1 MENFLMS
8 VSMFFYRVQDKV
20 SMTMSFFVM
29 AACIIGIVLVLFIA
43 STKLKKINAVLAIV
57 LSTAVSC
64 ILMIP
69 LMTAFN
75 SFVNKKVVNEVTD
88 SQLAEIEARKAQ
100 IKLLAANQ
108 ELKEKEKEILDN
120 RINMQKQS
128 IEISGLED
136 SLRVLQNTQ
145 LNMQSFKEILE
156 LGLLEANLKQTTL
169 YRKQLSGILTGM
181 GLKADQY
188 YDEGLVILTHD
199 IDAKFGVDLKKI
211 KITVSKDFPNILW
224 IKDIQ
229 PKFLGA
235 SKNKHVKE
243 VAEIRRVDIKNNIKT
258 YNILNG
264 QSEVKRAN
272 QYADLCEQ
280 EYQTRLSQGLET
292 NFMNAAVLKLA
303 ENFIKLILSPLKKE
317 IRFDSGL
324 GGDTMSLED
333 YIETELKEIRAK
345 RLELEDS
352 NKTLD
357 AETQTK
363 EKELEN
369 LKSKIGD

>member
-29 AACIIGIVLVLFIA
+29 AACIIGIVLVLFFA
-43 STKLKKINAVLAIV
+43 STKLRKINAVLAIV
-57 LSTAVSC
+57 LSTALSC

-120 RINMQKQS
+120 KINMQKQS

-156 LGLLEANLKQTTL
+156 LGLLEANLKQTNL
-169 YRKQLSGILTGM
+169 YRKQLSGISTGM

-199 IDAKFGVDLKKI
+199 IDLKKI

-264 QSEVKRAN
+264 QSEVKKAN

-292 NFMNAAVLKLA
+292 NFMNDAILKLA

-324 GGDTMSLED
+324 DGDTMSLED
-333 YIETELKEIRAK
+333 YIETELKEIQAK

-352 NKTLD
+352 NKTFD

-369 LKSKIGD
+369 LKSKIGN

>member
-29 AACIIGIVLVLFIA
+29 AVCIIGIVLVLFFA
-43 STKLKKINAVLAIV
+43 STKLRKINAVLAIV
-57 LSTAVSC
+57 LSTALSC

-120 RINMQKQS
+120 KINMQKQS

-169 YRKQLSGILTGM
+169 YRKQLSGISTGM

-235 SKNKHVKE
+235 SKNKHIKE

-264 QSEVKRAN
+264 QSEVKKAN

-292 NFMNAAVLKLA
+292 NFMNDAVLKLA

-324 GGDTMSLED
+324 DGDTISLEE

>member
-29 AACIIGIVLVLFIA
+29 AACIISIVLVLFFA
-43 STKLKKINAVLAIV
+43 STKLRKINAVLAIV
-57 LSTAVSC
+57 LSTALSC

-88 SQLAEIEARKAQ
+88 SQLAEIEARKTQ

-120 RINMQKQS
+120 KINMQKQS

-169 YRKQLSGILTGM
+169 YRKQLSGISTGM

-188 YDEGLVILTHD
+188 YDEGLVILSHD

-264 QSEVKRAN
+264 QSEVKKAN

-292 NFMNAAVLKLA
+292 NFMNDAVLKLA

-317 IRFDSGL
+317 IRFDSGRD
-324 GGDTMSLED
+324 GDTMSLED
-333 YIETELKEIRAK
+333 YIETELKEIQAK

-352 NKTLD
+352 NKILD
-357 AETQTK
+357 SETQTK

>member
-1 MENFLMS
+1 MENFLMN
-8 VSMFFYRVQDKV
+8 VSMFFYKVQDKV
-20 SMTMSFFVM
+20 SMTMSLFVM

-43 STKLKKINAVLAIV
+43 STKVRKINSVLAIV
-57 LSTAVSC
+57 LSAVISC

-75 SFVNKKVVNEVTD
+75 SFVSKKIVNEVTN

-108 ELKEKEKEILDN
+108 ELREKEKEILDN
-120 RINMQKQS
+120 KISMQKQS
-128 IEISGLED
+128 IEIDSLEE

-145 LNMQSFKEILE
+145 LNMHSFKEILE
-156 LGLLEANLKQTTL
+156 LGLLEANLKQTNL
-169 YRKQLSGILTGM
+169 YRKNLSGITTGM

-188 YDEGLVILTHD
+188 YDEGLVVLTHD

-224 IKDIQ
+224 IRDIQ

-235 SKNKHVKE
+235 SKNKHIKE

-258 YNILNG
+258 YSILNG
-264 QSEVKRAN
+264 QAEVKKAN

-280 EYQTRLSQGLET
+280 EYQTRLSQGFET
-292 NFMNAAVLKLA
+292 NFMNDAVLKLS

-317 IRFDSGL
+317 IRFAAALDGTTL
-324 GGDTMSLED
+324 SLEE
-333 YIETELKEIRAK
+333 YIDEELKKIRSK
-345 RLELEDS
+345 RLEIENN
-352 NKTLD
+352 NKSLD
-357 AETQTK
+357 EENLKK

>member
-1 MENFLMS
+1 
-8 VSMFFYRVQDKV
+8 
-20 SMTMSFFVM
+20 
-29 AACIIGIVLVLFIA
+29 
-43 STKLKKINAVLAIV
+43 
-57 LSTAVSC
+57 
-64 ILMIP
+64 
-69 LMTAFN
+69 
-75 SFVNKKVVNEVTD
+75 
-88 SQLAEIEARKAQ
+88 
-100 IKLLAANQ
+100 
-108 ELKEKEKEILDN
+108 
-120 RINMQKQS
+120 MQKQS

-169 YRKQLSGILTGM
+169 YRKNLSGISTGM

-235 SKNKHVKE
+235 SKNKHIKE

-264 QSEVKRAN
+264 QSEVKKAN

-292 NFMNAAVLKLA
+292 NFMNDAVLKLA

-333 YIETELKEIRAK
+333 YIETELKEIQAK

>member
-1 MENFLMS
+1 MENFLMN
-8 VSMFFYRVQDKV
+8 VSMFFYKVQDKV
-20 SMTMSFFVM
+20 SMTMSLFVM

-43 STKLKKINAVLAIV
+43 STKVRKINSVLAIV
-57 LSTAVSC
+57 LSAVISC

-75 SFVNKKVVNEVTD
+75 SFVSKKIVNEVTN

-108 ELKEKEKEILDN
+108 ELREKEKEILDN
-120 RINMQKQS
+120 KISMQKQS
-128 IEISGLED
+128 IEIDSLEE

-156 LGLLEANLKQTTL
+156 LGLLEANLKQTNL
-169 YRKQLSGILTGM
+169 YRKNLSGITTGM

-188 YDEGLVILTHD
+188 YDEGLVVLTHD

-224 IKDIQ
+224 IRDIQ

-235 SKNKHVKE
+235 SKNKHIKE

-258 YNILNG
+258 YSILNG
-264 QSEVKRAN
+264 QAEVK
-272 QYADLCEQ
+272 
-280 EYQTRLSQGLET
+280 
-292 NFMNAAVLKLA
+292 
-303 ENFIKLILSPLKKE
+303 
-317 IRFDSGL
+317 
-324 GGDTMSLED
+324 
-333 YIETELKEIRAK
+333 
-345 RLELEDS
+345 
-352 NKTLD
+352 
-357 AETQTK
+357 
-363 EKELEN
+363 
-369 LKSKIGD
+369 KSKPIC

>member
-8 VSMFFYRVQDKV
+8 VSMFFYKMQDKV
-20 SMTMSFFVM
+20 SMTVSLFVI
-29 AACIIGIVLVLFIA
+29 AGCLIGIFLVLFIA
-43 STKLKKINAVLAIV
+43 STKVRKINSVFAII
-57 LSTAVSC
+57 LSTVISC

-75 SFVNKKVVNEVTD
+75 SFVSKKIVNEVTN
-88 SQLAEIEARKAQ
+88 SQLAEIEARKAK

-120 RINMQKQS
+120 KINMQKQS

-156 LGLLEANLKQTTL
+156 LGLLEANLKQTNL
-169 YRKQLSGILTGM
+169 YRNRLSGITTGM

-188 YDEGLVILTHD
+188 YDEGLVVLTHD

-235 SKNKHVKE
+235 SKNKHIKE

-258 YNILNG
+258 YSILNG
-264 QSEVKRAN
+264 QAEVKRAN

-292 NFMNAAVLKLA
+292 NFMNAAVSKLA

-324 GGDTMSLED
+324 DGLTMSLED
-333 YIETELKEIRAK
+333 YIEGELKEIRAK
-345 RLELEDS
+345 RLGLEDS
-352 NKTLD
+352 NKNLD
-357 AETQTK
+357 AETEIK
-363 EKELEN
+363 EKELEK

>member
-29 AACIIGIVLVLFIA
+29 AACIIGIVLVLFFA
-43 STKLKKINAVLAIV
+43 STKLRKINAVLAIV
-57 LSTAVSC
+57 LSTALSC

-100 IKLLAANQ
+100 I
-108 ELKEKEKEILDN
+108 DN
-120 RINMQKQS
+120 KINMQKQS

-169 YRKQLSGILTGM
+169 YRKQLSGISTGM

-235 SKNKHVKE
+235 SKNKHIKE

-264 QSEVKRAN
+264 QSEVKKAN

-280 EYQTRLSQGLET
+280 EYQTRLSQGIET
-292 NFMNAAVLKLA
+292 NFMNDAVLKLA

-333 YIETELKEIRAK
+333 YIETELKEIQAR

-352 NKTLD
+352 NKSLD